1 MNPIN
6 VASAGLLLLASL
18 FGGTTS
24 VLAQTEGWLK
34 GPGVN
39 AGKASTVVPTNCV
52 EGSDGSI
59 AAFHAIG
66 RNNGA
71 CLASIDTWAF
81 QPAFR
86 LGKNRSGSTK
96 ERGQ

>member
-52 EGSDGSI
+52 EGSDGSMSCDTKI
-59 AAFHAIG
+59 I
-66 RNNGA
+66 NP
-71 CLASIDTWAF
+71 ASNT
-81 QPAFR
+81 PARPYYNPF
-86 LGKNRSGSTK
+86 ND
-96 ERGQ
+96 